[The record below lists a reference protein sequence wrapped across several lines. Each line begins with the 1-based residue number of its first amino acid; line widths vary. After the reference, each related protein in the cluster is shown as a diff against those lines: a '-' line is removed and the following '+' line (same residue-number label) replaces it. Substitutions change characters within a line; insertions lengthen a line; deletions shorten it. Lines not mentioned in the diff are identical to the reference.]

1 MDLPGNDLT
10 NSSVSDQK
18 GCQTMCDNNLNCAA
32 YVYNSKS
39 QMCFLKNSAT
49 ENKQQYND
57 GVLGIRHK
65 KTINSNSCS
74 NQIINIDTIQYDNY
88 KKGDE
93 MTPDTQC
100 RNSIISQEEQK
111 MYDNI
116 ISQLNKLG
124 NDIVL
129 KMEKLY
135 NQNNNNFKELNINSE
150 QFKKDLEKYKQT
162 NLRIQKNMNGL
173 QNFQSNNIEGMQNLS
188 NSLDFNDLN
197 GMLSDSD
204 LRVLQE
210 NYRYIMW
217 SIFAVG
223 ILTITIN
230 TMKK

>member
-1 MDLPGNDLT
+1 
-10 NSSVSDQK
+10 
-18 GCQTMCDNNLNCAA
+18 
-32 YVYNSKS
+32 
-39 QMCFLKNSAT
+39 
-49 ENKQQYND
+49 
-57 GVLGIRHK
+57 
-65 KTINSNSCS
+65 
-74 NQIINIDTIQYDNY
+74 
-88 KKGDE
+88 
-93 MTPDTQC
+93 MTSDTQC

-111 MYDNI
+111 KYGDI
-116 ISQLNKLG
+116 ISQLNILG

-150 QFKKDLEKYKQT
+150 QFKKDLEKYKLT
-162 NLRIQKNMNGL
+162 NLRIQKNINGL

-210 NYRYIMW
+210 NYTYIMW
-217 SIFAVG
+217 SILAVG

>member
-1 MDLPGNDLT
+1 
-10 NSSVSDQK
+10 
-18 GCQTMCDNNLNCAA
+18 
-32 YVYNSKS
+32 
-39 QMCFLKNSAT
+39 
-49 ENKQQYND
+49 
-57 GVLGIRHK
+57 
-65 KTINSNSCS
+65 
-74 NQIINIDTIQYDNY
+74 
-88 KKGDE
+88 
-93 MTPDTQC
+93 
-100 RNSIISQEEQK
+100 
-111 MYDNI
+111 
-116 ISQLNKLG
+116 
-124 NDIVL
+124 
-129 KMEKLY
+129 MEKLY